1 MKIIK
6 STFPYKTILFW
17 LGIFVIFLFATDVDS
32 MSSFLYV
39 MIPVYFFI
47 LTYRFVINKITI
59 TDNEIIAAVPFE
71 KDIIPRD
78 KVKSFEVKKKNLA
91 IQIIFGIPK
100 EVTQVEYNKY
110 DTIQLNSADPIL
122 LEALSKNLGK
132 E

>member
-100 EVTQVEYNKY
+100 EVTHVEYNKY